1 MLGFLLDNGNDQ
13 LLSYNINM
21 ISKDKPCHVFS
32 SSLIPSLNT
41 NVMQRYEA
49 FHFNGIIITDNFR
62 LSQQLKNLG
71 YYFAEVETFIEE
83 LDNNRINLTHKID
96 LGNKA
101 KINKISFVGNKI
113 FKDGK
118 LRGVIISEE
127 YKFWKIISGRKYLN
141 ENTINFD
148 KRYYDL
154 IFFLL
159 FYQLK
164 RHFQKMYTSCTMLEK
179 AKLQDA
185 SNIKN

>member
-71 YYFAEVETFIEE
+71 YCKKRYYYIRNYEWLNAERLPYQIMKNTLLHPHIDLIVNDNSQVKLIEE
-83 LDNNRINLTHKID
+83 LTNKKVKYVMNNWDIN
-96 LGNKA
+96 
-101 KINKISFVGNKI
+101 V
-113 FKDGK
+113 
-118 LRGVIISEE
+118 LRQIADE
-127 YKFWKIISGRKYLN
+127 
-141 ENTINFD
+141 
-148 KRYYDL
+148 
-154 IFFLL
+154 
-159 FYQLK
+159 
-164 RHFQKMYTSCTMLEK
+164 
-179 AKLQDA
+179 
-185 SNIKN
+185 